1 MIKRSVVNIFTGVC
15 GSIVEENEDDI
26 INTFQKAISC
36 DVDYVEL
43 RADVIKDVTS
53 ARVSYIINKMKSIS
67 DIPIILTN
75 RTKIEGGFFQ
85 GSEEERIK
93 ILSDN
98 ACFVEYTDVELSTE
112 STLRQKVIDNANKTI
127 ISYHNFNETP
137 SFEYLEN
144 IVIKA
149 KNIGDIPKVAV
160 KPQKLE
166 DTFILLKLM
175 MKYRNMIG
183 ISMDKIGVYT
193 RVIGPIIGAPIT
205 YAAID
210 SHSAPGQLDI
220 KTTDE
225 IIRKLKY

>member
-1 MIKRSVVNIFTGVC
+1 M
-15 GSIVEENEDDI
+15 
-26 INTFQKAISC
+26 
-36 DVDYVEL
+36 DYVEL
-43 RADVIKDVTS
+43 RSDVINDVTS
-53 ARVSYIINKMKSIS
+53 AKVSYIIDKMKSIS

-75 RTKIEGGFFQ
+75 RTGTEGGFFQ

-98 ACFVEYTDVELSTE
+98 ACFVEYTDVELSTD

-127 ISYHNFNETP
+127 ISYHNFSETP
-137 SFEYLEN
+137 SFEYLED

-183 ISMDKIGVYT
+183 ISMDKIGAYT

-210 SHSAPGQLDI
+210 SQSAPGQLDI
-220 KTTDE
+220 KTTNE

>member
-1 MIKRSVVNIFTGVC
+1 M
-15 GSIVEENEDDI
+15 VEENEEDI
-26 INTFQKAISC
+26 LNTLQKAIDSN
-36 DVDYVEL
+36 VDYVEL
-43 RADVIKDVTS
+43 RADVINDVTS
-53 ARVSYIINKMKSIS
+53 AKVSYIIDKMKSIS

-75 RTKIEGGFFQ
+75 RTGTEGGFFQ

-98 ACFVEYTDVELSTE
+98 ACFVEYIDVELSTDN
-112 STLRQKVIDNANKTI
+112 TLRQKVIDNANKTI

-137 SFEYLEN
+137 SFEYLED

-183 ISMDKIGVYT
+183 ISMDKIGAYT